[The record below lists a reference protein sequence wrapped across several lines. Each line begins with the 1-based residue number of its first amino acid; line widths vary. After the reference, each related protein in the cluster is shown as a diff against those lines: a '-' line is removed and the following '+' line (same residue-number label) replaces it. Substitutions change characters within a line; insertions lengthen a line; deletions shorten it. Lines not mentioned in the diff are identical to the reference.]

1 MLCASNTNG
10 RVSRCQS
17 LGGTVELSRT
27 FGCLSPKSLDEAC
40 ESWGELP
47 VPAERLGNSNC
58 GFYRWLSS
66 SSTSV
71 LEFKIWSAI
80 SKGTY
85 AFLFIQ
91 CFFRKHIALRTNA
104 SAPFEQLL
112 SSTHN
117 YKKHF
122 SVSQVSVVGT
132 NSRRICEREKE
143 AAEEIAVWTLLFF
156 AGCVPH
162 TGSIWSCQAK
172 GPGFAFCWNL
182 SDSFPHVVPWGEF
195 RDISRELLRSSHW
208 CYTCTGGFLQFYSS
222 EVLSWYFSINS
233 FVGKRGRQHM
243 WGNLTSTFPPCV
255 CT

>member
-1 MLCASNTNG
+1 MKAGENFLCLLKGWEIQT
-10 RVSRCQS
+10 
-17 LGGTVELSRT
+17 
-27 FGCLSPKSLDEAC
+27 
-40 ESWGELP
+40 
-47 VPAERLGNSNC
+47 
-58 GFYRWLSS
+58 GFYRRLSSS

-91 CFFRKHIALRTNA
+91 CFFRKRIALRTNA

-132 NSRRICEREKE
+132 NSRRVCEREKE

-195 RDISRELLRSSHW
+195 RDKSLGSCFILLTDAIRVQEYFFNFTPVKCSPGIFPSILLLVKEVDSICEETWLPPSPHV
-208 CYTCTGGFLQFYSS
+208 CALKHAHFKQLFLLFFILGAY
-222 EVLSWYFSINS
+222 VR
-233 FVGKRGRQHM
+233 GKGR
-243 WGNLTSTFPPCV
+243 
-255 CT
+255 

>member
-1 MLCASNTNG
+1 MHW

-91 CFFRKHIALRTNA
+91 CFFRKRIALRTNA

-132 NSRRICEREKE
+132 NSRRVCEREKE

-156 AGCVPH
+156 CRLRASYGFH
-162 TGSIWSCQAK
+162 LKLSSK
-172 GPGFAFCWNL
+172 GPRFHLLLEPFGF
-182 SDSFPHVVPWGEF
+182 FPTRCTMRWVQ
-195 RDISRELLRSSHW
+195 RQISRELLRSSHW
-208 CYTCTGGFLQFYSS
+208 CYTCTEGFLQFYSS